1 MLTCLVSDI
10 PPVAFTAPVSIFSM
24 FGHVLLPVRVLCL
37 CSTFVIGHGRR
48 GGRGFKCKIGTIF
61 CKMSVFVA
69 LEARKK
75 SRFLCVATTPLV
87 LFDEFTMSGG
97 R

>member
-1 MLTCLVSDI
+1 MLTCLVSEI
-10 PPVAFTAPVSIFSM
+10 PPVAFTAPVPIFSM

-37 CSTFVIGHGRR
+37 CPTFVIGHGRR

-61 CKMSVFVA
+61 CKMYVFVA